1 VVKRVRDERLAWL
14 AVQPT
19 LRRRSR
25 RSTPLTLLA
34 TALTLGMSVH
44 RRRRRPTERMAV
56 YSVAVDHVAG
66 FLDDAERA
74 ALRADGT
81 VPRWF
86 LSEVERAARAVRQ
99 HKPLPAP
106 AR

>member
-1 VVKRVRDERLAWL
+1 MVPRVRDERLAWL
-14 AVQPT
+14 AVQPKLSRRSNRPT
-19 LRRRSR
+19 LFGAIAAVLTFGMSLHKRSR
-25 RSTPLTLLA
+25 RSA
-34 TALTLGMSVH
+34 N
-44 RRRRRPTERMAV
+44 RMAV

-74 ALRADGT
+74 TLRTDGR

-86 LSEVERAARAVRQ
+86 IGEVERTASAVRRQ
-99 HKPLPAP
+99 RPLPTP